1 MKEYKET
8 RTFIQNINRE
18 EIKVDKAWFPFNT
31 ILWIFYIIYHK
42 LPFHEVAMIN
52 PFTLNIVTIG
62 DEWIDKKMFR
72 HEYRHIQQVKKL
84 GRIKFLFY
92 YLYYNLKYGYE
103 KNPFEIDANMYQENK
118 LTDDKFYQ
126 GITCIK

>member
-31 ILWIFYIIYHK
+31 ILWVFYIIHHK

-84 GRIKFLFY
+84 GRFKFLFY
-92 YLYYNLKYGYE
+92 YLYYNIKYGYE

-118 LTDDKFYQ
+118 LTDDEFYQ